1 MMKPTKEQ
9 IQHYYTQALQR
20 CLEAFAKLD
29 EKEWNKKVNGW
40 TAKDHLGHLAA
51 TTEAETMVL
60 TRQALAGEPARIP
73 GFEKREDIIPF
84 REKCL
89 ENVRGLSTAELTQ
102 RLRAVVE
109 EHLGILDSLSE
120 TDLDRPAMSPG
131 WDRPGTIRDLFF
143 ASYLFLPGQYQEIRK
158 VAKKKLPHWIEA
170 STPEQV
176 NYHMERVFQYM
187 PLVFRSDKGGD
198 MDVTYQFTMEG
209 EGGGIWNI
217 RIAEGKAEAGA
228 GAADPFDA
236 EIATK
241 PQFWIDLANGDLN
254 PVTAIMPGP
263 LRKVKIAGN
272 LGLAMKLSAL
282 FSVEE

>member
-40 TAKDHLGHLAA
+40 TARDHLGHLAA

-60 TRQALAGEPARIP
+60 TRQALAGEPAHVP

-89 ENVRGLSTAELTQ
+89 EKVRGLSTAELTQ

-120 TDLDRPAMSPG
+120 ADLDRPALSPG

-209 EGGGIWNI
+209 DGGGIWNI

-254 PVTAIMPGP
+254 PVTAIIPGP